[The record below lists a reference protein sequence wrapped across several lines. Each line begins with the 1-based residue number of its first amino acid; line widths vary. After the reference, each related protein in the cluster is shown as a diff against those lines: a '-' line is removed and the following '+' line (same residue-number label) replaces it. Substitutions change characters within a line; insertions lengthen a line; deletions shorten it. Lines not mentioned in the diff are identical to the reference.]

1 MRTKQDHR
9 GETSC
14 WETETSVGLWLEYV
28 PSWCFKPSQLHR
40 VISGLS
46 EDKRELSSCN
56 RISGERKQTV
66 GSWLEY
72 VHF

>member
-1 MRTKQDHR
+1 MRTKPDHR

-28 PSWCFKPSQLHR
+28 PSRCFKPSQLHR

-46 EDKRELSSCN
+46 EDKRELSS
-56 RISGERKQTV
+56 
-66 GSWLEY
+66 
-72 VHF
+72 